1 MVHSRKNREAQARA
15 AAVSPLGSMTSSG
28 GDRDRR
34 GCGGTWAFSCS
45 VWGGVAA
52 GTGTGTRRYCCADG
66 GVVGTSCLLEGE
78 ERYGVVRWNGKNKM
92 NHESAGKIDEIHNQ
106 GAVPRLFVHD
116 PV

>member
-1 MVHSRKNREAQARA
+1 MQPPGVVLRRLRRGGA
-15 AAVSPLGSMTSSG
+15 AAG
-28 GDRDRR
+28 
-34 GCGGTWAFSCS
+34 
-45 VWGGVAA
+45 A
-52 GTGTGTRRYCCADG
+52 GAVTRRYCCADG